1 MTKKMESHRLVLFD
15 TTLRDG
21 LQTPGARI
29 SDADHL
35 AIGLA
40 LEAAG
45 VDVIEVGIASKSEV
59 FARNQTLAQETSRVS
74 ICALTRAIESEIL
87 LAAESVKSAH
97 NRARLHV
104 FIATDPVH
112 MRDKLRYSPQQVLQQ
127 AKESVRLAAGLVPH
141 VEASPEA
148 ATTSD
153 YAYLSAV
160 VRGMIEAGA
169 QTINIP
175 DTKGYCV
182 GRQYG
187 DLLQQLQVDVPE
199 LASVTISA
207 HCHNDHGLATSNTL
221 DAITSGVRQVECTVG
236 GIGERAGN
244 AALEEVLFAIHQHPD
259 LFRVTHGFDVSDLC
273 DLSSQV
279 SAATGIA
286 LQSHKA
292 VVGKNAFTHESGIH
306 QDGMIKNAC
315 TYELCDPAVVGATSR
330 LTKGPLSG
338 RAGLAV
344 CE

>member
-1 MTKKMESHRLVLFD
+1 MTHSVDVDRLVLFD

-29 SDADHL
+29 SDDDHL

-45 VDVIEVGIASKSEV
+45 VDVIEVGIASKPAV
-59 FARNQTLAQETSRVS
+59 FARNQVLAQDSSRSV
-74 ICALTRAIESEIL
+74 ICALTRAIESEIH
-87 LAAESVKSAH
+87 LAAESVKTAQD
-97 NRARLHV
+97 RARLHV

-112 MRDKLRYSPQQVLQQ
+112 MRDKLRRSPQQVLQQ
-127 AKESVRLAAGLVPH
+127 AQESVRLAASLVPH

-148 ATTSD
+148 ATTSV
-153 YAYLSAV
+153 YAYLCAV
-160 VRGMIEAGA
+160 VRAMIEAGA
-169 QTINIP
+169 KTINIP

-187 DLLQQLQVDVPE
+187 DLLRQLQVDVPE
-199 LASVTISA
+199 LASVTLSA

-221 DAITSGVRQVECTVG
+221 DAICSGARQVECTVG

-244 AALEEVLFAIHQHPD
+244 TALEEVLFAIHQHSD
-259 LFRVTHGFDVSDLC
+259 LFKVTHGFDLSRLH
-273 DLSSQV
+273 DLSTQV
-279 SAATGIA
+279 VSATGIV

-306 QDGMIKNAC
+306 QDGMIKNSH
-315 TYELCDPAVVGATSR
+315 TYELCDPAIVGATSR
-330 LTKGPLSG
+330 LTQGPLSG
-338 RAGLAV
+338 RAGAAI
-344 CE
+344 CD